1 MLLKGQGKKRT
12 ISSSLATSKGALYVG
27 IRVLHWT
34 TRYFDLYTTT
44 EYNHRCQHLFIATQW
59 IYPKHLQEGLKLLT
73 IM

>member
-44 EYNHRCQHLFIATQW
+44 DAS
-59 IYPKHLQEGLKLLT
+59 IYLLLHNGLIPNIYKKD
-73 IM
+73 